1 MFYSLWSQVEPLLPG
16 DMPPERTIYI
26 GGTKEQIEAAKQ
38 LVNEAISEVLMF
50 WTNILLF
57 MAFTAHINLQVV
69 LLVSQETL
77 Q

>member
-16 DMPPERTIYI
+16 DMPTERTIYI
-26 GGTKEQIEAAKQ
+26 DGTKEQIEAAKQ

-50 WTNILLF
+50 WTNIPLF
-57 MAFTAHINLQVV
+57 MAFTAHVNLQVV
-69 LLVSQETL
+69 LLVLQETL